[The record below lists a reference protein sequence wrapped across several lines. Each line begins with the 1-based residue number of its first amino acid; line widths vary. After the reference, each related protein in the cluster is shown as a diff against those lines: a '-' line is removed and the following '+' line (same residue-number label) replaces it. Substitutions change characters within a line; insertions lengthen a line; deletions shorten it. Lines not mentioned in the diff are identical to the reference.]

1 MYKHRQQGGI
11 MKSLSKIG
19 DQKFLQ
25 ELNRT
30 LVINTIYHYE
40 SISRIEISKIT
51 KLSQSTVSNVVEALR
66 NEGYVKETGIGN
78 STKSGGRKPTLISI
92 NNDGAYIVSVAIV
105 TEAFHITLQL
115 GLFDLGL
122 NLIREHE
129 VEMNVKGVKLVE
141 SMKSIV
147 KSFIAENVDKNIL
160 GIGISVP
167 TVLNK
172 EGVIYRGHLLE
183 LDHYPLEK
191 ELKKEF
197 ARLPVFVEQEQH
209 AAMLGERALGTGK
222 NIANIIYVTVGRGI
236 GSSVMVNNQL
246 IKGANGAAGEIG
258 HMSINKY
265 GERCFC
271 GKEGCLRLYATELT
285 FINKIKEAINNE
297 MDLPH
302 RIYNPA
308 VDQIRVKEV
317 YKEAVN
323 GDPFCRSLLIDL
335 LENLCL
341 GLSNLIHIIN
351 PERIIVGGNLLN
363 AKEIVIPYLN
373 EKLKQIVDSPADE
386 VEVVEAKLGT
396 KSSLY
401 GAASII
407 FDKHFLRR
415 DLLINR

>member
-1 MYKHRQQGGI
+1 

-30 LVINTIYHYE
+30 LVINTIYYHE
-40 SISRIEISKIT
+40 SISRIDISKIT
-51 KLSQSTVSNVVEALR
+51 KLSQSTVSNVVETLQR
-66 NEGYVKETGIGN
+66 EGYVKEIGTGR

-92 NNDGAYIVSVAIV
+92 NGSGAYIVSVAII
-105 TEAFHITLQL
+105 TEAFHITIQI
-115 GLFDLGL
+115 GLFDLEF
-122 NLIREHE
+122 NLVKEHE
-129 VEMNVKGVKLVE
+129 VELKVKGIKLVE
-141 SMKSIV
+141 SIKSII
-147 KSFIAENVDKNIL
+147 KDFISENSDKNIL
-160 GIGISVP
+160 GIGVSIP
-167 TVLNK
+167 TVLND

-191 ELKKEF
+191 ELKREF
-197 ARLPVFVEQEQH
+197 EELPVVAEQEQH

-222 NIANIIYVTVGRGI
+222 NIADIIYVTVGRGI
-236 GSSVMVNNQL
+236 GSSIMVNSQL
-246 IKGANGAAGEIG
+246 IKGINGAAGEIG

-271 GKEGCLRLYATELT
+271 GKEGCLRLYATELA
-285 FINKIKEAINNE
+285 FINKIKEAIRNE
-297 MDLPH
+297 MALPYK
-302 RIYNPA
+302 IYHP
-308 VDQIRVKEV
+308 VTDKIRVKEV
-317 YKEAVN
+317 YKEAVK
-323 GDPFCRSLLIDL
+323 GDPFCRSLLTDL
-335 LENLCL
+335 LENLSI

-351 PERIIVGGNLLN
+351 PERIIIGGNILK

-373 EKLKQIVDSPADE
+373 EKLKEIVDSPSDI

-407 FDKHFLRR
+407 HDKYFLKKE
-415 DLLINR
+415 LLFTR